1 MRHICARAPHA
12 QWYYWSHTPRL
23 SACCLAMRP
32 ICRVGRQARRAAAR
46 VHIWDAHAGATV
58 VTLPPRH
65 RGATWAI
72 AFAPDS
78 RRLASVGAD
87 NDGSLA
93 VWRSLS
99 GEWHDGDLLALAAAG
114 DRPVRFTCWMTARDT
129 GGLELATGGDG
140 HAYFWRVAGGTLD
153 AAEPLWGA
161 QIRRSAYSAARR
173 SVTAWSRAR
182 VEAISMW
189 KDRCCAKAV
198 RAHERGLE
206 AIHAAGPNGMA
217 GFATGGAD
225 GFVKLWTARCVHVR
239 TYDSPRRLRRRSDRR
254 S

>member
-1 MRHICARAPHA
+1 
-12 QWYYWSHTPRL
+12 
-23 SACCLAMRP
+23 
-32 ICRVGRQARRAAAR
+32 
-46 VHIWDAHAGATV
+46 
-58 VTLPPRH
+58 
-65 RGATWAI
+65 
-72 AFAPDS
+72 
-78 RRLASVGAD
+78 
-87 NDGSLA
+87 
-93 VWRSLS
+93 
-99 GEWHDGDLLALAAAG
+99 LLALAAAG

-161 QIRRSAYSAARR
+161 ADPAQRLLCGAAVGDRV
-173 SVTAWSRAR
+173 VTGTRGGHLY
-182 VEAISMW
+182 VW

-225 GFVKLWTARCVHVR
+225 GFIKLWTARCVHVR
-239 TYDSPRRLRRRSDRR
+239 TYDLTEAPAPPLRPAIVAVHIGLARGSVAYSPVYARAHENGKTKIRYPQAHSRTDSRRRGLRSRSGIGRGNAHRR
-254 S
+254 GTLHWRGLGPRHESG